1 MLQGPCQLSLRW
13 DNSTR
18 PSADTYLKKENFL
31 LGILHRRTWKRRS
44 LACDV
49 IIYEPCGRF
58 IRGGLGGRPRAR
70 GCTPILFLQRPCRG
84 FPRTVSG
91 ARGWSFRARERLR
104 AGGRGTTAPA
114 IPLHSVIR
122 RKWLRHSDCQTF
134 EVSGLKLPR
143 RLSMIILDGQIEKI
157 SYPVV
162 HPLRNAAEGV
172 EWLKK
177 GGSEANRAAVKT
189 PFDQGSN
196 RPAALICRGPLA
208 LQTQFC
214 RCSQNAPSFW
224 TRRRSG
230 KHRQHRSKFH
240 AIGHGVLSSSW
251 ANPDSSA
258 VALGD

>member
-1 MLQGPCQLSLRW
+1 
-13 DNSTR
+13 
-18 PSADTYLKKENFL
+18 
-31 LGILHRRTWKRRS
+31 
-44 LACDV
+44 
-49 IIYEPCGRF
+49 
-58 IRGGLGGRPRAR
+58 
-70 GCTPILFLQRPCRG
+70 
-84 FPRTVSG
+84 VSG

-104 AGGRGTTAPA
+104 TGGRGTTAPA
-114 IPLHSVIR
+114 IPLHSDHSVEMATALGLPNIR
-122 RKWLRHSDCQTF
+122 GKR
-134 EVSGLKLPR
+134 LKLLR
-143 RLSMIILDGQIEKI
+143 RLSMIILDGQLKKI
-157 SYPVV
+157 SYPVI

-177 GGSEANRAAVKT
+177 SGSEANRAAVKT

-196 RPAALICRGPLA
+196 RPAALICRGPLTQQ
-208 LQTQFC
+208 LTQFC

-224 TRRRSG
+224 TRRGPG